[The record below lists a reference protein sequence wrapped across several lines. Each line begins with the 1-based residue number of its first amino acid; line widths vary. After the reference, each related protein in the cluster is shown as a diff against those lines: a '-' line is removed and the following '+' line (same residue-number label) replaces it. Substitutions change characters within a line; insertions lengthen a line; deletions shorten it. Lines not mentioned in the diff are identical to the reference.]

1 MLQSLAAAVRP
12 AILGTFIVAAAL
24 SAPGTTPAA
33 AQASIK
39 VIVNDQPVTTYA
51 IAQRARL
58 IQLTTK
64 ASNATQLATQE
75 LIEDVLKLQ
84 EAKRMRVEVDD
95 AEVDAAFGTIAERI
109 KLKPDQLKTALKQ
122 SGVDSRTLM
131 ARLKAQIAWSKV
143 VRQRFNREVLVSE
156 QDVIAALQAKDETVA
171 RKTLVFEVY
180 QVVFVVPGKSTDAQV
195 ARRKSEA
202 ESLRNRFNGC
212 TEGLE
217 FAKSLPEVVVKPL
230 GRRLES
236 DIGPVLTKLL
246 DETPVGRL
254 TPAERTPSGF
264 EMVALCNKQTIDS
277 DAAARRTMEDELMG
291 TEGDLVA
298 RRYLRDLRSNAS
310 IEYR

>member
-1 MLQSLAAAVRP
+1 MFQSLAAAVRP
-12 AILGTFIVAAAL
+12 AILGTLIVAAAL
-24 SAPGTTPAA
+24 SAPGTTPAS

-84 EAKRMRVEVDD
+84 EAKRMRVEVSDGEVDD
-95 AEVDAAFGTIAERI
+95 AFASIAERI
-109 KLKPDQLKTALKQ
+109 KLKPDQLKKALQQ

-131 ARLKAQIAWSKV
+131 ARLRAQIAWSKV

-156 QDVIAALQAKDETVA
+156 QDVIAALQAKEETVE
-171 RKTLVFEVY
+171 RKTLEFEVV

-195 ARRKSEA
+195 ARRKAEA
-202 ESLRNRFNGC
+202 ESLRTRFNGC
-212 TEGLE
+212 AEGLE

-236 DIGPVLTKLL
+236 DIGPQLTKLL

-254 TPAERTPSGF
+254 TPVERTPSGF
-264 EMVALCNKQTIDS
+264 EVVALCNKRTIES

-298 RRYLRDLRSNAS
+298 RRYLRDLRSNAA